1 MTLTAIKNANSADTT
16 KVKTALEQINF
27 DGVSGKI
34 TMDAKHDPIKSAVVI
49 GVKDGKKTYAAT
61 VNP

>member
-1 MTLTAIKNANSADTT
+1 MLMTAIKDANSDDPD
-16 KVKTALEQINF
+16 KVRVAMEKLSF

-34 TMDAKHDPIKSAVVI
+34 TLDAQHNPIKSAVVI
-49 GVKDGKKTYAAT
+49 GVKDGKKTYTAT